1 MTTASARAWF
11 TVSEINEWAD
21 KYHLN
26 AIKKELKRVQRSS
39 EPAEIGAV
47 YIGHLAGGFAQF
59 EGLVKDF
66 GLSCKWDKTT
76 DRYIVEKPGRAYK

>member
-1 MTTASARAWF
+1 MTTASAHAWF
-11 TVSEINEWAD
+11 TVSEINAWAD
-21 KYHLN
+21 EYHLT
-26 AIKKELKRVQRSS
+26 AVKRALKSVQLSG

-66 GLSCKWDKTT
+66 DLSCKLDKTT
-76 DRYIVEKPGRAYK
+76 GRYIVEKPGRAFK